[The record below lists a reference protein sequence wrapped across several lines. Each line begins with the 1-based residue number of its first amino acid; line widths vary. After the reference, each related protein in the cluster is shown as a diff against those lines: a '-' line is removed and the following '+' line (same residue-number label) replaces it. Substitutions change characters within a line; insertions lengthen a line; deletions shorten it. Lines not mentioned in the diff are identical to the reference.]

1 MSSADES
8 SGVVS
13 QKVTIINRRG
23 LHARAS
29 AKFCAV
35 AGSFEADIRVIRDGF
50 TVGACSI
57 MGLLTLGAGENSVI
71 ELTASGPQAMEAID
85 TLVKLVEDRFG
96 EGE

>member
-1 MSSADES
+1 MSDTRES
-8 SGVVS
+8 GGVVS
-13 QKVTIINRRG
+13 HKVTIINRRG

-35 AGSFEADIRVIRDGF
+35 AGSFEAEIRVIRDGF

-71 ELTASGPQAMEAID
+71 ELTATGPQAMEAID

>member
-1 MSSADES
+1 MSDTQES
-8 SGVVS
+8 DGVVS

-71 ELTASGPQAMEAID
+71 ELTATGPQAMEAVD